1 MGDFSIF
8 SQKQLGSERL
18 QLIPRL
24 VDLEPVIKLV
34 NLERLSLMDNPVTK
48 AGTLLEVVSC
58 NFSLAL
64 FGHLKMGNDGYTGQG
79 CSNSFSDK

>member
-1 MGDFSIF
+1 MVLSCFLTKNGDFSIF

-48 AGTLLEVVSC
+48 AGTLLEVASC
-58 NFSLAL
+58 NF
-64 FGHLKMGNDGYTGQG
+64 
-79 CSNSFSDK
+79 